1 MDSALTDR
9 FLAATRGS
17 DHEVDLFGGAMCI
30 AALGGHTP
38 AAHETAGELDL
49 IAEAVRTYA
58 GETLDPHALASAVDY
73 QLFSVLGFHG
83 NTSEYSDPENSYLD
97 QVVKRRT
104 GLPISLSL
112 VYMEVAHRVGLICE
126 GVGYPGHFIV
136 RCGGADAPIY
146 VDPFHQGA
154 RLDREELL
162 AGLRSYNLH
171 GASAESF
178 LSAVTRRQFL
188 QRMLLNLHVV
198 FRDRRDIS
206 RWRSVVDLLLCL
218 EPWNATLIGERGML
232 HYRLGDSQAALADL
246 ERYVEAAGS
255 GAAQPGA
262 LRLLDELRARDLEP
276 DKEGQD
282 D

>member
-9 FLAATRGS
+9 FLAAVRGA
-17 DHEVDLFGGAMCI
+17 DHEVDMFGGAMCI
-30 AALGGHTP
+30 AAIGGHEP
-38 AAHETAGELDL
+38 NAHDVARDLDL
-49 IAEAVRTYA
+49 VAEAVRTYA
-58 GETLDPHALASAVDY
+58 GDTVDPEALASAVDY
-73 QLFSVLGFHG
+73 QLFSVLGYHG
-83 NTSEYSDPENSYLD
+83 NTADYSDPANSYLD

-112 VYMEVAHRVGLICE
+112 VYMEVAQRAGLLCE

-171 GASAESF
+171 GASPESF
-178 LSAVTRRQFL
+178 LSAVTRRQLL

-198 FRDRRDIS
+198 FRERRDIE
-206 RWRSVVDLLLCL
+206 RWRSVVDLLLCI

-246 ERYVEAAGS
+246 ERYVEAAGT

-262 LRLLDELRARDLEP
+262 LRLLDELRARDLER
-276 DKEGQD
+276 EQEVQD